1 MGRAVGV
8 DPGTMFFQTAEMKGG
23 DEISFQEIRNAFI
36 ELDETEESTEALSQN
51 NWKYIHDESEGKYY
65 VLGEDA
71 LKMAKMFPGKLELR
85 RPMKDG
91 VLNKGEGK
99 KMLVLSDIIER
110 SLGRP
115 TDELDIV
122 TTCVSS
128 PSVDGSSDSSFHR
141 SRLQGMFSNAG
152 WDVKVIEEAHAVILS
167 ENPTM
172 QEEDGSV
179 SKYSGMGISF
189 GAGRVNCVLAYKGK
203 AIIGM
208 SAARSGDWIDNK
220 VAEATDA
227 PISQIIG
234 AKEKRLDFSNLDYE
248 DDVIIALD
256 VYYGEMIKF
265 IFSHFA
271 SKFKEVKSEFPGDIE
286 IVVAGGTSMPKGF
299 IQKIEQVISGL
310 NLPFVVKE
318 IRRAKDPRTCVARG
332 CMTHAIVSQRKKAK
346 ELEDAKKAP
355 KKVEEPKSE
364 EPKQVSA
371 AEAKKNI
378 DDLADLG

>member
-1 MGRAVGV
+1 MSRAIGV
-8 DPGTMFFQTAEMKGG
+8 DPGTMFFQTAEIKG
-23 DEISFQEIRNAFI
+23 DSEISFQEIRNAFV
-36 ELDETEESTEALSQN
+36 ELDVTDEASEALSQN
-51 NWKYIHDESEGKYY
+51 NWKYIHDEAENKYY

-91 VLNKGEGK
+91 VLNKGESK
-99 KMLVLSDIIER
+99 KMLILSDIIER
-110 SLGRP
+110 SLGKP
-115 TDELDIV
+115 SGDLDVV

-128 PSVDGSSDSSFHR
+128 ASVDGSSDSAFHR

-152 WDVKVIEEAHAVILS
+152 WDVRVIEEAHAVILS

-172 QEEDGSV
+172 QEEDGTE

-203 AIIGM
+203 SVIGM
-208 SAARSGDWIDNK
+208 SAARSGDWIDTK
-220 VAEATDA
+220 VEDATDE

-234 AKEKRLDFSNLDYE
+234 AKEKKLDFNKLDYE

-265 IFSHFA
+265 IFNQFA
-271 SKFKEVKSEFPGDIE
+271 AKFKEVKSEFPGAIE
-286 IVVAGGTSMPKGF
+286 IVIAGGTSMPKGF
-299 IQKIEQVISGL
+299 IAKVEQVIASL
-310 NLPFVVKE
+310 SLPFEIKE

-332 CMTHAIVSQRKKAK
+332 CMTHAIISQRKKAK
-346 ELEDAKKAP
+346 DFENEKKKPVKKEVNNDKQEKVSLADA
-355 KKVEEPKSE
+355 
-364 EPKQVSA
+364 Q
-371 AEAKKNI
+371 KNI
-378 DDLADLG
+378 DDLEGLA

>member
-1 MGRAVGV
+1 MARAIGV
-8 DPGTMFFQTAEMKGG
+8 DPGTMFFQTAEIKGS
-23 DEISFQEIRNAFI
+23 DEVAFQEIRNAFI
-36 ELDETEESTEALSQN
+36 ELDVTEESSEALTQN

-99 KMLVLSDIIER
+99 KMIVLSDIIER
-110 SLGRP
+110 SLGKP

-128 PSVDGSSDSSFHR
+128 PSVDGSSDSSYHR

-172 QEEDGSV
+172 QEEDGSEA
-179 SKYSGMGISF
+179 KYSGMGISF

-203 AIIGM
+203 SIIGM
-208 SAARSGDWIDNK
+208 SAARSGDWIDTK

-234 AKEKRLDFSNLDYE
+234 AKEKKLDFNDLDYE
-248 DDVIIALD
+248 DDVIMALD

-271 SKFKEVKSEFPGDIE
+271 AKFKEVKSEFPGSIE

-299 IQKIEQVISGL
+299 IQKIEQVISTL
-310 NLPFVVKE
+310 KLPFEIKE

-346 ELEDAKKAP
+346 ELEEEKKKPEP
-355 KKVEEPKSE
+355 KKEPEKKEEKVSVED
-364 EPKQVSA
+364 
-371 AEAKKNI
+371 AKKNI
-378 DDLADLG
+378 DDLADLE

>member
-1 MGRAVGV
+1 MGRAIGC
-8 DPGTMFFQTAEMKGG
+8 DPGTMFFQTAEIKG
-23 DEISFQEIRNAFI
+23 DSEIAFQEIRNAFI
-36 ELDETEESTEALSQN
+36 ELDVTEEASEALSQN
-51 NWKYIHDESEGKYY
+51 NWKYIHDEAEGKYY

-110 SLGRP
+110 SLGKP

-128 PSVDGSSDSSFHR
+128 PSVDGSSDSAFHR

-172 QEEDGSV
+172 QEEDGSEA
-179 SKYSGMGISF
+179 KYSGMGISF

-234 AKEKRLDFSNLDYE
+234 AKEKRLDFNNLDFE

-265 IFSHFA
+265 IFNNFA
-271 SKFKEVKSEFPGDIE
+271 AKFKEVKSEFPGDIE

-310 NLPFVVKE
+310 NLPFEIKE

-332 CMTHAIVSQRKKAK
+332 CMTHAIISQRRKAK
-346 ELEDAKKAP
+346 ELEEAKNKPVEKAP
-355 KKVEEPKSE
+355 EPKKE
-364 EPKQVSA
+364 EEKVSVA
-371 AEAKKNI
+371 DAKKNI
-378 DDLADLG
+378 DELADLE